1 MEKAEPTATSQV
13 CCLTT
18 WGPRSRTI
26 PALSAEKGNKKS
38 HCCGQAYRSPD
49 HSKQWW
55 VETLPSL
62 LAAESG
68 RQPMQ

>member
-1 MEKAEPTATSQV
+1 MEKAEPTPTSQV
-13 CCLTT
+13 CCLTA

-26 PALSAEKGNKKS
+26 PALSAEKENKKS
-38 HCCGQAYRSPD
+38 HCCGQADRSLD

-55 VETLPSL
+55 VETLPFL